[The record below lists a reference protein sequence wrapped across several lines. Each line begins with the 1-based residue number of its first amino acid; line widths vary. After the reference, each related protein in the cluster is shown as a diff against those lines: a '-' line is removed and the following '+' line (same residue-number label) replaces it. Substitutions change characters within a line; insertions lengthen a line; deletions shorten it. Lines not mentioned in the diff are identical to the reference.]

1 MTLTPRAHL
10 PCVARAEVSTFM
22 HACEGEAVTRLTV
35 GEKVPYFNA
44 PIYLENKTQI
54 GKVEEIFGPINEPV
68 SAVECGE
75 DGLSAYFSIKMQ
87 EGVVATSYSPGDKFF
102 IDPMKL
108 LPLQRFLPQPKG
120 ASAGGRGGFGGRGG
134 RGGRGGGRGGFR
146 GGGRGGG
153 GGFRG
158 RGGGGGCLNIR
169 LFTRDAVPPAAMDAP
184 PSPSNASVPRFLF
197 ISPSASYRDHP
208 RGPPSPPSPSATA
221 AFPRFSPSR
230 FSPARSIGARRL
242 RCLSARGN
250 GAGEEEHADEY
261 GGSDESGDD
270 GGSMGGGDD
279 LRRDGGDAEYADY
292 YASGRV
298 NSHPLESHRTPS
310 HSPGFSIPSAQQA
323 RSSKSVGDTS
333 AEREGS
339 DEYNQPS
346 RDDDDPEREAEA
358 REAAG
363 LGLGDE
369 EWLGVSGHR
378 GGGSGGDGRGGGG
391 SRGGGSGGGGSGGG
405 GGARGALEVAMESR
419 SLANQLLRA
428 DEEGRL
434 RCKLAAQRW
443 PQDADVFQKID
454 EYYYKGTLLESDV
467 RAVTSPSA
475 LQVSHAQRLPL
486 SPHTSY
492 LPHPTPP
499 PSLAPRLPCPLS
511 TLSPL
516 VLRCAV
522 QQSAVRDDPWGL
534 SAFLGGG
541 TASLAADVDARQH
554 ATDDRPPA
562 GRTGGRKRS
571 AADAFERGRE
581 GGWETQGRMD
591 GRWRRGEDGARRAAE
606 ERERVREEEEERRRE
621 EREAVCDEAATLAWN
636 MIGRALLAS
645 AKQQGVKLLGRTES
659 ALFQITLPPSLDNS
673 GA

>member
-1 MTLTPRAHL
+1 MRPPRGGGFRGRGGGGFGGRGGGFGGRGGGRGGFQRDEGPPSH
-10 PCVARAEVSTFM
+10 VVEVSTFM

-75 DGLSAYFSIKMQ
+75 DGLSAVRWGLIAADGGRQGAYFSIKMQ

-108 LPLQRFLPQPKG
+108 LPLQRFLPQPNAGVPVQGGEG
-120 ASAGGRGGFGGRGG
+120 ALEAGEAGGVVEGGEGDSGEGEGAEEVGSGGEGEGEGFGVEGG
-134 RGGRGGGRGGFR
+134 DSGGGVVVSVVVVFR
-146 GGGRGGG
+146 VASQCVHV
-153 GGFRG
+153 
-158 RGGGGGCLNIR
+158 CLNIR
-169 LFTRDAVPPAAMDAP
+169 LFTRDAVPPVAMDAP

-378 GGGSGGDGRGGGG
+378 GDGSGGDGRGGGG

-516 VLRCAV
+516 VLRCHK
-522 QQSAVRDDPWGL
+522 
-534 SAFLGGG
+534 F
-541 TASLAADVDARQH
+541 
-554 ATDDRPPA
+554 
-562 GRTGGRKRS
+562 
-571 AADAFERGRE
+571 
-581 GGWETQGRMD
+581 
-591 GRWRRGEDGARRAAE
+591 
-606 ERERVREEEEERRRE
+606 
-621 EREAVCDEAATLAWN
+621 
-636 MIGRALLAS
+636 
-645 AKQQGVKLLGRTES
+645 
-659 ALFQITLPPSLDNS
+659 
-673 GA
+673 